1 MLGVTQWVLAQLTCR
16 TDGVKLPLGPVL
28 GEAFRCSYEIGSVAN
43 RTFVLAEQVS
53 PDTAAVYA
61 TNREAGWVVA
71 GSTTPEL
78 KFWGN
83 SMTVTSNASMM
94 ITLTTPAESYRVT
107 LPDTLLRGLTF
118 GRISKEVVGQATV
131 TCLSSKVSVFLDFPK
146 SSHIEAD
153 GTAVNIV
160 TGTMSKDGVG
170 CGTFRGNWDRKVTF
184 AANSTAGEVS
194 GETPVLTN
202 DDGFRAE
209 CGRKMTVRKKD
220 QQGFG
225 GDANFADSGKIWAD
239 GKAAVAGAYRT
250 PNGPDSPNFFAQSG
264 AIWVSHDNDIR
275 PWDPATGDFYVTSN
289 SGKISVLDKAHLK
302 DTINAVASMPGR
314 SSKCNPYCISD
325 GACDWGRFARCV
337 FGRVSC

>member
-94 ITLTTPAESYRVT
+94 ITLTTSAESYRVT

-209 CGRKMTVRKKD
+209 CGRKMTVHKKD

-337 FGRVSC
+337 FGRGSC